1 MVDRDQDGNVKK
13 TLLERMEGLMEK
25 VPGLSEFR
33 GRERMREQDKILR
46 THSSEKITKI
56 KAGIDNL
63 KTELLSAGSLGMLDD
78 LEGLT
83 KKLDRA
89 RDTHRFDAYG
99 FAGLFDANKIMEQE
113 LAALY
118 EYDLG
123 ILKEIEKTQ
132 NVLKGLAAGL
142 TEEDVKGALPVLKQA
157 VNSLLELILDRKNA
171 LTKIGS

>member
-13 TLLERMEGLMEK
+13 SLLEKMEGLLDK

-33 GRERMREQDKILR
+33 GREKMRDQDKILR
-46 THSSEKITKI
+46 VHSAQEIDKI
-56 KAGIDNL
+56 KAGLDSV
-63 KTELLSAGSLGMLDD
+63 KTDLLSQGKLGFLDD

-99 FAGLFDANKIMEQE
+99 FAGLFDANKVMEEE
-113 LAALY
+113 LGLLY
-118 EYDLG
+118 EYDLK

-132 NVLKGLAAGL
+132 NVIKGLATGL
-142 TEEDVKGALPVLKQA
+142 TEEDVKGALPVLRGA
-157 VNSLLELILDRKNA
+157 VNSLLDLVLDRKNQ
-171 LTKIGS
+171 LTKIGG